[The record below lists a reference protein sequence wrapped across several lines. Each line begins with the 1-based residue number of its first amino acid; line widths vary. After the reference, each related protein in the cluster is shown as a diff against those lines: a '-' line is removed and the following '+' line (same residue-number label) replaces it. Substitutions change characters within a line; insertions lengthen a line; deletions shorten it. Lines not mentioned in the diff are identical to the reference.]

1 MTTIIM
7 TNSNLEEEIKAI
19 RALEAKEKELKELR
33 QEKEAIIKKVMEE
46 AGVEEL
52 KVAGFVVKYTTY
64 IKNQFDATSF
74 KKLNKSIYDMF
85 IKHVN
90 CRKFSIV

>member
-1 MTTIIM
+1 MATVII
-7 TNSNLEEEIKAI
+7 TSNLEEEIKAI
-19 RALEAKEKELKELR
+19 RALEAKERELRELR
-33 QEKEAIIKKVMEE
+33 QQKESIIKKVMDE

-64 IKNQFDATSF
+64 IKNQFNVSSF

-85 IKHVN
+85 IKQVN
-90 CRKFSIV
+90 CRKFTIV